1 MSRREAKRLLE
12 EDKTLLGE
20 TSSVNDRLLELL
32 EEEEGSTQQ
41 QQFLRFGEGVDAMAD
56 AVAEYLDS
64 RIDDEESMAGER
76 ISEPTQEFLD
86 AKQRA
91 LDTMKL
97 YEEAQQAA

>member
-1 MSRREAKRLLE
+1 
-12 EDKTLLGE
+12 
-20 TSSVNDRLLELL
+20 
-32 EEEEGSTQQ
+32 
-41 QQFLRFGEGVDAMAD
+41 MAD